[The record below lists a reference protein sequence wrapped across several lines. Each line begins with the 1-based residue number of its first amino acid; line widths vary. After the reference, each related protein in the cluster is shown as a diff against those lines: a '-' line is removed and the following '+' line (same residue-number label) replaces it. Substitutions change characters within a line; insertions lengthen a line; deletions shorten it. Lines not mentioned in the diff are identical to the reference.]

1 MREELKKL
9 HEAIIEMDRTN
20 TGVNG
25 MWCAFKSKFEE
36 LIKKHVLHKTARTKD
51 SLSWITLDVRKLIRK
66 RDRLYKRRKKKS
78 GDKKTAK
85 KFKEIKRIVQR
96 ELRRAYWKYIESIV
110 TPHIDNQYTGSKRF
124 WTYIKYMYM

>member
-1 MREELKKL
+1 MREELKKV

-25 MWCAFKSKFEE
+25 VWCTFKSKLEE

-51 SLSWITLDVRKLIRK
+51 SLPWITSDLKKLIRK
-66 RDRLYKRRKKKS
+66 RDRLYKRKKTS
-78 GDKKTAK
+78 GDKKTAN

-110 TPHIDNQYTGSKRF
+110 TPQEDDNQYTGSKRF
-124 WTYIKYMYM
+124 WIYIKYMYI